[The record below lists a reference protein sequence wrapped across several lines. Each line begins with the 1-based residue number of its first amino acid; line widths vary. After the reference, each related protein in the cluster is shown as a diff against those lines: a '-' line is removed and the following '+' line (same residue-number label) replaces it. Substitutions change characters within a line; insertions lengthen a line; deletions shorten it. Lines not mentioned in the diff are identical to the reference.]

1 MLAVRTKL
9 WKYVT
14 YPLADGLTDE
24 LYDMKNDP
32 EELNNLIAGPGRADV
47 AEQMKAELERLK
59 TETGFRFP

>member
-1 MLAVRTKL
+1 M
-9 WKYVT
+9 
-14 YPLADGLTDE
+14 ADGLTDE

-32 EELNNLIAGPGRADV
+32 EELNNLIAEPGRADV